1 MVIRSTSSGK
11 QSSGTESIALPNLKR
26 PSYVVNQP
34 LTTSKISWLRQQSK
48 HVAEVWTQ
56 GSNER
61 PSPRDDAQA
70 KATGHYFQIYRDGSG
85 KFRVRFKYNGE
96 VMFATEG
103 YDSLENA
110 TTVIEAIK
118 KNGPGALIEDNSV

>member
-1 MVIRSTSSGK
+1 M
-11 QSSGTESIALPNLKR
+11 
-26 PSYVVNQP
+26 
-34 LTTSKISWLRQQSK
+34 
-48 HVAEVWTQ
+48 
-56 GSNER
+56 
-61 PSPRDDAQA
+61 
-70 KATGHYFQIYRDGSG
+70 
-85 KFRVRFKYNGE
+85 RFKYNGE